1 MFSKKNKNNKSSRLL
16 NEAASDFRKNIPA
29 INNKK
34 IKMLEGAER
43 AKIKADELKQ
53 KQSEFL
59 KIDLSKHD
67 EIKNNLATENLV
79 LSTTL
84 IKTVQNEFSK
94 GIDQILSDLDGLK
107 KLLEN
112 IQDINDKLNKRKK

>member
-1 MFSKKNKNNKSSRLL
+1 MN
-16 NEAASDFRKNIPA
+16 
-29 INNKK
+29 
-34 IKMLEGAER
+34 
-43 AKIKADELKQ
+43 
-53 KQSEFL
+53 EFL

-84 IKTVQNEFSK
+84 IKTVQDEFSK

-112 IQDINDKLNKRKK
+112 ILDINDRLKKIKK